1 MKLILTTITLVV
13 LSLGAFAQLEVPVPY
28 NPDGNADG
36 FISLPDLL
44 DFLALYGSEY
54 SPEELA
60 TDSSSAII
68 YIGQGD
74 YFDCASSC
82 AELEGNW
89 KVMDEILVGR
99 YKEEIRTMTTN
110 SSAWMDLRSITGQPF
125 GEAPFFIRITG
136 RCLFIVSNAK

>member
-36 FISLPDLL
+36 FISLRTCLISLL
-44 DFLALYGSEY
+44 IRSEY

-82 AELEGNW
+82 AELEELEGDGRDFGRTLQGRNPHYDNQQQCLDGF
-89 KVMDEILVGR
+89 KVNHWPT
-99 YKEEIRTMTTN
+99 IR
-110 SSAWMDLRSITGQPF
+110 
-125 GEAPFFIRITG
+125 
-136 RCLFIVSNAK
+136 